1 MKELLKKVAAA
12 VFGVVLALGVA
23 APPAQA
29 EADYTKALTL
39 NGLSA
44 GETVHMYKLMSYGTD
59 YNTYEYDNT
68 DNNGFDAYL
77 DVKATA
83 ASKSKDE
90 YLHSLTAVQ
99 VAELLDRFLY
109 SEYSKPTA
117 SDLTVADASVTV
129 RLDPGYYMFTVSTT
143 GAESKMYKPFSAFV
157 KVNGDS
163 STVIAGDM
171 SQASSNSS
179 VTVNLKS
186 ETGPTIDKKVKRD
199 NGTDMNSTWK
209 TTKAVTIGDEITY
222 RIAVTIPDW
231 QNINNPG
238 LKLMDTLAN
247 QKYVDGSVQ
256 IKSSVGD
263 DTTGYLPT
271 GDLETGAI
279 TEESIGEYFNGSQSL
294 TFAIDYTKLTPGA
307 TYYVTY
313 KTTVMSDI
321 TGTTL
326 TGPMTATN
334 TAKLQYNTGQNTT
347 STTTEKTTTLYTY
360 AAELTK
366 KDTDGNLLAG
376 SGFTVYQDEDC
387 TTAIKFEEVTTD
399 GGCYYRPSAS
409 GTITQIMADS
419 DVKSLLI
426 KGLDP
431 YRDYYFKETTTPN
444 GYYTPKGAFKLD
456 LDSQMSTDDG
466 TEHSGTLSAATSKI
480 THTED
485 ADKNLV
491 RGSVNNIHANQFD
504 IIVYNSSTLSLPT
517 TGGMGTV
524 LFTVAGIVL
533 MAAAVAAFAVMR
545 RRRQ

>member
-23 APPAQA
+23 APAQA
-29 EADYTKALTL
+29 ETSYSKTLTL

-44 GETVHMYKLMSYGTD
+44 GETVHVYKLMSYGAD

-68 DNNGFDAYL
+68 NNNGFDAYL

-109 SEYSKPTA
+109 SDYSKPAA
-117 SDLTVADASVTV
+117 SDSTVADASVTV
-129 RLDPGYYMFTVSTT
+129 QLDPGYYMFTVSTT

-199 NGTDMNSTWK
+199 NGTDMDSTWK

-222 RIAVTIPDW
+222 RIAVTIPAW

-238 LKLMDTLAN
+238 LKLMDTLVN
-247 QKYVDGSVQ
+247 QKYVASSVQ
-256 IKSSVGD
+256 IKSSEGD

-279 TEESIGEYFNGSQSL
+279 NEETIGEYSNGSQSL
-294 TFAIDYTKLTPGA
+294 TFAIDYTKLKPGA

-326 TGPMTATN
+326 TGSMTATN

-347 STTTEKTTTLYTY
+347 STTTEKTTALYTY

-366 KDTDGNLLAG
+366 KTTDGTLLAG

-387 TTAIKFEEVTTD
+387 TTPIKFEKVTTD
-399 GGCYYRPSAS
+399 GGCYYRPSAT
-409 GTITQIMADS
+409 GTITEIMADS
-419 DVKSLLI
+419 DVMSLLI

-444 GYYTPKGAFKLD
+444 GYYAPKGAFKLD
-456 LDSQMSTDDG
+456 LDSQMTTDDG
-466 TEHSGTLSAATSKI
+466 TEHSGTLFAGASKI
-480 THTED
+480 TSIND
-485 ADKNLV
+485 ADKNLI
-491 RGSVNNIHANQFD
+491 RGSVNTISANQFD
-504 IIVYNSSTLSLPT
+504 IVVFNSSTLSLPT

>member
-1 MKELLKKVAAA
+1 MHV
-12 VFGVVLALGVA
+12 
-23 APPAQA
+23 
-29 EADYTKALTL
+29 
-39 NGLSA
+39 
-44 GETVHMYKLMSYGTD
+44 YKLMSYGAD

-77 DVKATA
+77 GVKATA

-109 SEYSKPTA
+109 SDYSKPAA
-117 SDLTVADASVTV
+117 SDFTVADASVTV
-129 RLDPGYYMFTVSTT
+129 QLDPGYYMFTVSTT

-199 NGTDMNSTWK
+199 NGTDMDSTWK

-222 RIAVTIPDW
+222 RIAVTIPAW
-231 QNINNPG
+231 KNINNPG
-238 LKLMDTLAN
+238 LKLMDELVN
-247 QKYVDGSVQ
+247 QKYVSGSVQ
-256 IKSSVGD
+256 IKSDEGD

-279 TEESIGEYFNGSQSL
+279 TEEAIGEYSNGSQSL
-294 TFAIDYTKLTPGA
+294 TFSIDYTKLKPGA

-326 TGPMTATN
+326 TGSMTATN

-347 STTTEKTTTLYTY
+347 STTTEKTTALYTY

-366 KDTDGNLLAG
+366 KTLDGTLLAG
-376 SGFTVYQDEDC
+376 SGFTVYEDEGC
-387 TTAIKFEEVTTD
+387 TKPIYFEKVTVTTET
-399 GGCYYRPSAS
+399 GESACYYRPSAS
-409 GTITQIMADS
+409 DTDTDPEIMADS
-419 DVKSLLI
+419 DLMSLLI

-456 LDSQMSTDDG
+456 LDSQMSTNDG
-466 TEHSGTLSAATSKI
+466 TEHSGTLFAATSTI
-480 THTED
+480 TSIND
-485 ADKNLV
+485 ADKNLI
-491 RGSVNNIHANQFD
+491 RGSVNTFSANQFD
-504 IIVYNSSTLSLPT
+504 IIVFNSSTLSLPT